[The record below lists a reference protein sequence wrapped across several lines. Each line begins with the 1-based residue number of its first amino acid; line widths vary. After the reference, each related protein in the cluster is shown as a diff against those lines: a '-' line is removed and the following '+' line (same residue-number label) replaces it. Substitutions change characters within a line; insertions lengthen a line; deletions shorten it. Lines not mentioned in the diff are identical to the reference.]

1 MKLALVGP
9 GIMSIPPVGWGA
21 VEMMLWDYYN
31 ILKSNG
37 VEVAIINTPDRN
49 KIIDDVNSN
58 NYDVVHIHYDVFS
71 DILPFL
77 KSKIVIISS
86 HYPFINDREKYSQDG
101 FHGIFNKI
109 VKQKNAYIFASS
121 QKDINTFLDAGVE
134 GERLFHSKLGV
145 DSTSYDFNEIS
156 EFDKTICFSQIVNR
170 KRQYIIQNIN
180 DIDFFGKYSDSN
192 FDLKNYKGEIDR
204 GQLNKIITKYANFIL
219 ISSIENTTPLV
230 VKEALVCGLG
240 VVVSESVAVEL
251 DLSKPFITVIK
262 ESDINNEEIIKQA
275 LEKNKKESVYRRSE
289 IRKYGISNFD
299 LSSILIN
306 QYLKKLEQLLI
317 K

>member
-1 MKLALVGP
+1 M
-9 GIMSIPPVGWGA
+9 
-21 VEMMLWDYYN
+21 
-31 ILKSNG
+31 
-37 VEVAIINTPDRN
+37 
-49 KIIDDVNSN
+49 
-58 NYDVVHIHYDVFS
+58 
-71 DILPFL
+71 
-77 KSKIVIISS
+77 
-86 HYPFINDREKYSQDG
+86 
-101 FHGIFNKI
+101 
-109 VKQKNAYIFASS
+109 
-121 QKDINTFLDAGVE
+121 
-134 GERLFHSKLGV
+134 
-145 DSTSYDFNEIS
+145 
-156 EFDKTICFSQIVNR
+156 
-170 KRQYIIQNIN
+170 
-180 DIDFFGKYSDSN
+180 
-192 FDLKNYKGEIDR
+192 
-204 GQLNKIITKYANFIL
+204 